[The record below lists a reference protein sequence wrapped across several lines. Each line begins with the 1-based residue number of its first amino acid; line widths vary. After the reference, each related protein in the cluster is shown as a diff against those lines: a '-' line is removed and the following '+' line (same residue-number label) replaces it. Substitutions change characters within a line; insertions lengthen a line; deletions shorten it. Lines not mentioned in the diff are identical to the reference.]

1 VLHVKLIRSKI
12 GTNPQQRKTLQALG
26 LRRIRQEK
34 SFEDSPAVAGMIE
47 RVKHLVEV
55 RKS

>member
-1 VLHVKLIRSKI
+1 MLHVKLIRSKI